1 MRSEF
6 DLIFSRLSSMICLST
21 ASNATIPN
29 RRDAHGSGFRFQGTG
44 NRIAIY
50 DLIDEAPHSV
60 FSRDFWI
67 NKLFEL
73 CLADESFRAK
83 VFRFIDVFPCLNTS
97 ASILRHFQEYL
108 GTYLDRPG
116 VNIPPVLK
124 RIMRSVP
131 PDSRAAAIFARPVAM
146 AIRNIAGQFMV
157 GSDAKDALPRLEKL
171 RSQGIAFTI
180 DLLGETVV
188 SEREAD
194 EYLGKYIN
202 LLNIF
207 GEMQKNWMPL
217 GIGTGALDWGA
228 APGSIHPSRS
238 PPFTPGWTRVLSP
251 TRSAP
256 PWSASVPSCGPR
268 SPGALSFRSTWST
281 GRTRT

>member
-1 MRSEF
+1 MDPDF
-6 DLIFSRLSSMICLST
+6 DFKVR
-21 ASNATIPN
+21 ATGL
-29 RRDAHGSGFRFQGTG
+29 R
-44 NRIAIY
+44 IY

-157 GSDAKDALPRLEKL
+157 GSDA
-171 RSQGIAFTI
+171 
-180 DLLGETVV
+180 
-188 SEREAD
+188 
-194 EYLGKYIN
+194 
-202 LLNIF
+202 
-207 GEMQKNWMPL
+207 
-217 GIGTGALDWGA
+217 
-228 APGSIHPSRS
+228 
-238 PPFTPGWTRVLSP
+238 
-251 TRSAP
+251 
-256 PWSASVPSCGPR
+256 
-268 SPGALSFRSTWST
+268 
-281 GRTRT
+281 